1 MIKFEN
7 KRQNGRLMQKIGLN
21 DKIIS
26 KKTRKKQVKKKIRGS
41 KKHCNQPPHPWPLEP
56 A

>member
-1 MIKFEN
+1 MIKFEI

-21 DKIIS
+21 NKIIS
-26 KKTRKKQVKKKIRGS
+26 KKNEEKTGEKKIRGS